1 MVLLSQTVSG
11 LLLQEALQIAKGIDA
26 DTKFKA
32 SNGWL
37 DSLILAKQMTGECAN
52 VQEET
57 VSEWFERL

>member
-1 MVLLSQTVSG
+1 M
-11 LLLQEALQIAKGIDA
+11 QI

-37 DSLILAKQMTGECAN
+37 DSFNIKQMTGECAN

-57 VSEWFERL
+57 VSEWYIWSTDETGCFSDKD